1 MANAIK
7 STGNNKTGGVT
18 VLTELERFV
27 EVGTI
32 SKKQK
37 DFLSAGSV
45 GLVSKSIL
53 NDIWR
58 MIWLLDSLII
68 IPWGLKGLGI
78 AGEWLLLPW
87 SSLPSSGRSCAIW
100 SRPISIM
107 ISIAGCRPW
116 SASTASSKRQKK
128 QGNIKYSQSCREN
141 SKVMKKRKDDG
152 MSDLETKNK
161 ILREIGIQSG
171 QQSLRDVFSRRSSS
185 T

>member
-7 STGNNKTGGVT
+7 STGSIKTGGVT

-32 SKKQK
+32 SKEQK

-68 IPWGLKGLGI
+68 IPWGLKAKI
-78 AGEWLLLPW
+78 AQILENPNNAKSQKSVKAKPEESAQAAAEEATLT
-87 SSLPSSGRSCAIW
+87 PSDDTVETMAVINIMEEVSINDMRFFAG
-100 SRPISIM
+100 SRVEVSKADADKLIK
-107 ISIAGCRPW
+107 AGK
-116 SASTASSKRQKK
+116 AKMNA
-128 QGNIKYSQSCREN
+128 E
-141 SKVMKKRKDDG
+141 
-152 MSDLETKNK
+152 
-161 ILREIGIQSG
+161 
-171 QQSLRDVFSRRSSS
+171 
-185 T
+185 